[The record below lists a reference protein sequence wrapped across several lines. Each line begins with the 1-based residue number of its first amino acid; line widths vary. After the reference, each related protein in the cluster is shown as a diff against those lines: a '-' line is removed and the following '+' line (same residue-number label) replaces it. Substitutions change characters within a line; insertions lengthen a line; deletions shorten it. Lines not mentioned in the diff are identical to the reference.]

1 MKETVTVS
9 IASQAFTIDK
19 DAYRILGNYLENI
32 RTRIAA
38 DDNDTM
44 SDVENRIAEIFRE
57 KLPSAMM
64 VVSTA
69 IVRETMAQLGTPDD
83 FGTNTGTG
91 AASDNAYASPNK
103 GGGLRRSRKDRV
115 LAGVCSGLA
124 EHFGFDTGLVRLI
137 TLMLIIFGGLS
148 IWVYIILWLI
158 IPAEPKQ
165 L

>member
-64 VVSTA
+64 VVSAA

-83 FGTNTGTG
+83 FGTNIGTGT
-91 AASDNAYASPNK
+91 ASDNAYASPNK
-103 GGGLRRSRKDRV
+103 GGDCDV
-115 LAGVCSGLA
+115 P
-124 EHFGFDTGLVRLI
+124 VRI
-137 TLMLIIFGGLS
+137 AYWQAYAADWPNISDSTRDWYGS
-148 IWVYIILWLI
+148 
-158 IPAEPKQ
+158 
-165 L
+165 